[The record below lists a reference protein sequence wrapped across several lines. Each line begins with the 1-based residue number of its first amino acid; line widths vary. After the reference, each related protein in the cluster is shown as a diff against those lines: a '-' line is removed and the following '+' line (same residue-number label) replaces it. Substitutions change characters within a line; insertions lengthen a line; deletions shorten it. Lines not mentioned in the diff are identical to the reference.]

1 MRGKWILAL
10 GVAAIL
16 AGGGAALWKFRQPAA
31 KPQTA
36 VPPPPQE
43 LPPGAEVQF
52 PGKIRAANVIRVA
65 APIDGTLEEFPVR
78 PGDEVFEGQIIG
90 RIQNDGLTAAERD
103 AGLELERAQAKV
115 QALESA
121 LIAAR
126 LEQSRLEAE
135 QNRARAE
142 LAQKERTYRRQEL
155 LNREGATP
163 RRAFD
168 TALQEFQSARNE
180 AATIDELLVQLNQR
194 VEKSAK
200 DIELAKKSLEEESQ
214 QYEKAK
220 ADLAAAEIHSPA
232 DGVIVSIK
240 KLAGE
245 EVSREMPDLFEIA
258 VELTSLEIPIEP
270 DPQVL
275 KRVKPGQDALVR
287 VAEVTGGGI
296 PAKVKSVDGGV
307 VVVEF
312 ASPDPVLRP
321 GMTAMA
327 VLKLP

>member
-1 MRGKWILAL
+1 MRGQWILVA
-10 GVAAIL
+10 GIAAIL
-16 AGGGAALWKFRQPAA
+16 AAGGGALWKFRARPAPA
-31 KPQTA
+31 KAAPKPT
-36 VPPPPQE
+36 PD

-52 PGKIRAANVIRVA
+52 QGRIRAANVVRVA

-78 PGDEVFEGQIIG
+78 VGDEVFEGQIIG
-90 RIQNDGLTAAERD
+90 RIQNDGLSAAERD
-103 AGLELERAQAKV
+103 AALELERAQGKV
-115 QALESA
+115 QALEST
-121 LIAAR
+121 LIATR

-135 QNRARAE
+135 QNRVRGE
-142 LAQKERTYRRQEL
+142 LQQKERVFQRQTM

-163 RRAFD
+163 RRLYDA
-168 TALQEFQSARNE
+168 AVKEYE
-180 AATIDELLVQLNQR
+180 AARSESTTVDDLIGQMAARL
-194 VEKSAK
+194 EKAAK
-200 DIELAKKSLEEESQ
+200 DVEMAKKSLEEESS

-220 ADLAAAEIHSPA
+220 SDLAAAEIHSPA
-232 DGVIVSIK
+232 DGVIVAIK
-240 KLAGE
+240 RLAGE
-245 EVSREMPDLFEIA
+245 EVTRELADLFEIA
-258 VELTSLEIPIEP
+258 VELTSLEMALEP

-275 KRVKPGQDALVR
+275 KRVKAGQDALIR

-296 PAKVKSVDGGV
+296 PAKVKSVEGGV